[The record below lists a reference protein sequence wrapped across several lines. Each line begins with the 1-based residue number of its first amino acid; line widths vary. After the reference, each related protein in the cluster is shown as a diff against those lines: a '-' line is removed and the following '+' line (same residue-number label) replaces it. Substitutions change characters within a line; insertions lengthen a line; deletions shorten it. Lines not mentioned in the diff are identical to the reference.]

1 MAIKAGQIL
10 HSANGFVVDRIQ
22 TGGVSNLNI
31 PEEKIYELGNYETV
45 ATVRDVAD
53 LSFDVESLDVSTE
66 LEALVLG
73 IDPTTTVDGDAFD
86 FASALPMDVV
96 SPFKAAGAFTVVK
109 GIVVPYLTLESV
121 TYRFGVRQNST
132 QQFSFKGDSVYCVPG
147 TPRFQEIT
155 LVNNTLTY
163 SFSNTALK
171 YVESGDDYYALSVC
185 VKNPTTNVSK
195 RLFLGSDYTNTN
207 TGLTLLE
214 DFYDLGY
221 TKLHITYGTATV
233 DTYAQGV
240 HQDVSVKPAAVRGKD
255 IDVYVKDTNLATPAF
270 VRWSGV
276 QSFEVSRRV
285 NLEADEELGN
295 YHYVAQDYDTAEVS
309 GSVVIKPTNDDDL
322 YDKLRQI
329 SNVPSTTEVIGPYSS
344 VPLEVELRV
353 SDPDTGDLL
362 KTIYVEDARFA
373 LPNMQGQVQQKSQV
387 TLAFTS
393 DGGNM
398 VPYQGARP

>member
-96 SPFKAAGAFTVVK
+96 SPFKAAGAFTIVK

-132 QQFSFKGDSVYCVPG
+132 QQFSFKGDSVYYVPG